1 MSAVT
6 GQRRRRGERGSV
18 IMFTTIWVTA
28 VLMGVA
34 VLNDGA
40 RLLNAHR
47 KAFNLAEAAARAG
60 SQEVDSERLRGSGV
74 KELDAAR
81 AQTRAMAYLGSAGY
95 PGSASADVEGIT
107 VTVSFSQS
115 LGMLRLLGLVSRQ
128 VTATAS
134 ARPAQGITAE
144 GT

>member
-1 MSAVT
+1 MN
-6 GQRRRRGERGSV
+6 RRRRQRTERGSV
-18 IMFTTIWVTA
+18 IVFTTIWVTA

-40 RLLNAHR
+40 RLVNAHR
-47 KAFNLAEAAARAG
+47 EA
-60 SQEVDSERLRGSGV
+60 
-74 KELDAAR
+74 
-81 AQTRAMAYLGSAGY
+81 
-95 PGSASADVEGIT
+95 EGIT
-107 VTVSFSQS
+107 VTVSFNQS

-128 VTATAS
+128 VNATAS

>member
-1 MSAVT
+1 MIV
-6 GQRRRRGERGSV
+6 
-18 IMFTTIWVTA
+18 FTTIWVTA
-28 VLMGVA
+28 ALMGVA

-60 SQEVDSERLRGSGV
+60 SQEVDAERLRGSGV

-81 AQTRAMAYLGSAGY
+81 AQSRAMVYLGSAGY
-95 PGSASADVEGIT
+95 PGSASADGEGIT
-107 VTVSFSQS
+107 VTVSFNQS
-115 LGMLRLLGLVSRQ
+115 LGMLALLGLVSRQ
-128 VTATAS
+128 VTGTAS